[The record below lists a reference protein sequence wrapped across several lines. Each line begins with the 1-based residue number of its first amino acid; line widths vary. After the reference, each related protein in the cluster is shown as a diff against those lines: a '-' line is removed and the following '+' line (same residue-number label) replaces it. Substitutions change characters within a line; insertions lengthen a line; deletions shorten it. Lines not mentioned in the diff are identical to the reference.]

1 MTTGTIE
8 PTDARILIVDD
19 EPSNLALLRQ
29 VLAQTGYH
37 NLLTLSDFRRA
48 IAVIEEWDPDLVLL
62 DLHLPNSEGI
72 ALLDNIRHELNL
84 PELPIVVIT
93 ADRNARARMAA
104 LEAGATDF
112 LLKPI
117 DTFEVTLRVR
127 NLLRLRKLHRELI
140 QQTTLLE
147 LRVAERTAELAASQR
162 EILQRLALASEYRDD
177 MTGRHTERVGA
188 LSVRIAGQLLLP
200 ADQIEIIRFA
210 TPLHDIGKIAIPDHI
225 LLKPGPLTPKEYDE
239 IKLHVM
245 VGASILSGGTSPI
258 LQMAEQVALTHH
270 ERWDGSGYLGL
281 AKLEIPHAARI
292 VAVADV
298 FDALISVRPYKS
310 AWPVDKAVAEI
321 VGLSGVHF
329 DPEVIAAFKLT
340 IAEEPVELPARP
352 AA

>member
-1 MTTGTIE
+1 MTTAPE

-19 EPSNLALLRQ
+19 EPANLALLRQ
-29 VLAQTGYH
+29 VLARTGYH

-48 IAVIEEWDPDLVLL
+48 IAVVREWDPDLVLL

-84 PELPIVVIT
+84 PELPIIVIT
-93 ADRNARARMAA
+93 ADASNGARMAA

-127 NLLRLRKLHRELI
+127 NLLRLRKLHRELTD
-140 QQTTLLE
+140 QRTLLE

-177 MTGRHTERVGA
+177 MTGQHTERVGD
-188 LSVRIAGQLLLP
+188 LSVRIARQMGLP
-200 ADQIEIIRFA
+200 AAEIEIIRFA
-210 TPLHDIGKIAIPDHI
+210 TPLHDIGKIAIPDQI
-225 LLKPGPLTPKEYDE
+225 LLKPGPLTAVEYEE
-239 IKLHVM
+239 IKLHVT

-258 LQMAEQVALTHH
+258 LRMAEQVALTHH

-281 AKLEIPHAARI
+281 VKLQIPQAARI

-298 FDALISVRPYKS
+298 FDALISVRPYKQ
-310 AWPVDKAVAEI
+310 AWPVAMAVAEI
-321 VGLSGVHF
+321 VRFSGIHF
-329 DPEVIAAFKLT
+329 DPEVVVAFEAT
-340 IAEEPVELPARP
+340 IADGPVEIPALPA
-352 AA
+352 A

>member
-1 MTTGTIE
+1 MITILE

-19 EPSNLALLRQ
+19 EPSTLALLRQ

-48 IAVIEEWDPDLVLL
+48 ITVIKEWDPDLVLL
-62 DLHLPNSEGI
+62 DLHLPNSDGI

-93 ADRNARARMAA
+93 ADTSTEARMAA

-117 DTFEVTLRVR
+117 DTFEVALRVR
-127 NLLRLRKLHRELI
+127 NLLRLRKLHRELTD
-140 QQTTLLE
+140 QTMLLE

-188 LSVRIAGQLLLP
+188 LSVRIASQLGLQ

-210 TPLHDIGKIAIPDHI
+210 TPLHDIGKIAIP
-225 LLKPGPLTPKEYDE
+225 
-239 IKLHVM
+239 
-245 VGASILSGGTSPI
+245 ATSSSSR
-258 LQMAEQVALTHH
+258 AL
-270 ERWDGSGYLGL
+270 
-281 AKLEIPHAARI
+281 
-292 VAVADV
+292 
-298 FDALISVRPYKS
+298 
-310 AWPVDKAVAEI
+310 
-321 VGLSGVHF
+321 
-329 DPEVIAAFKLT
+329 
-340 IAEEPVELPARP
+340 
-352 AA
+352 

>member
-1 MTTGTIE
+1 MTSAIE
-8 PTDARILIVDD
+8 PNDARILIVDD

-48 IAVIEEWDPDLVLL
+48 LAVIEEWDPDLVLL
-62 DLHLPNSEGI
+62 DLHLPNSDGI
-72 ALLDNIRHELNL
+72 ALLGNIRHELNL

-93 ADRNARARMAA
+93 ADTSTKARMAA

-140 QQTTLLE
+140 EQTTLLE

-188 LSVRIAGQLLLP
+188 LSVRIASQLGLP

-210 TPLHDIGKIAIPDHI
+210 TPLHDIGKIAVPDHI
-225 LLKPGPLTPKEYDE
+225 LLKPGPLTAVEYEE
-239 IKLHVM
+239 IKLHVT

-270 ERWDGSGYLGL
+270 ELWDGSGYLGL
-281 AKLEIPHAARI
+281 AKLEIPQAARI

-298 FDALISVRPYKS
+298 FDALISVRPYKE
-310 AWPVDKAVAEI
+310 AWPLDEAVAEI
-321 VGLSGVHF
+321 VGLSGIHF
-329 DPEVIAAFKLT
+329 DPEVIEAFEVIIGDAPVKLDLSAA
-340 IAEEPVELPARP
+340 
-352 AA
+352 

>member
-1 MTTGTIE
+1 MITILE

-19 EPSNLALLRQ
+19 EPSTLALLRQ

-48 IAVIEEWDPDLVLL
+48 ITVIKEWDPDLVLL
-62 DLHLPNSEGI
+62 DLHLPNSDGI

-93 ADRNARARMAA
+93 ADTSTEARMAA

-117 DTFEVTLRVR
+117 DTFEVALRVR
-127 NLLRLRKLHRELI
+127 NLLRLRKLHRELTD
-140 QQTTLLE
+140 QTMLLE

-188 LSVRIAGQLLLP
+188 LSVRIASQLGLQ

-225 LLKPGPLTPKEYDE
+225 LLKPGPLTAFEYEE
-239 IKLHVM
+239 IKLHVT

-281 AKLEIPHAARI
+281 AKLQIPHAARI

-298 FDALISVRPYKS
+298 FDALISVRPYKE
-310 AWPVDKAVAEI
+310 AWPVEEAVVEI
-321 VGLSGVHF
+321 VGLSGSHF
-329 DPEVIAAFKLT
+329 DPEVIEAFEAT
-340 IAEEPVELPARP
+340 ISDEPVEIATLPA
-352 AA
+352 A

>member
-1 MTTGTIE
+1 MTTAPE

-19 EPSNLALLRQ
+19 EPANLALLRQ
-29 VLAQTGYH
+29 VLARTGYH

-48 IAVIEEWDPDLVLL
+48 IAVVREWDPDLVLL

-84 PELPIVVIT
+84 PELPIIVIT
-93 ADRNARARMAA
+93 ADASNGARMAA

-127 NLLRLRKLHRELI
+127 NLLRLRKLHRELTD
-140 QQTTLLE
+140 QRTLLE

-177 MTGRHTERVGA
+177 MTGQHTERVGD
-188 LSVRIAGQLLLP
+188 LSVRIARQMGLP
-200 ADQIEIIRFA
+200 AAEIEIIRFA
-210 TPLHDIGKIAIPDHI
+210 TPLHDIGKIAIPDQI
-225 LLKPGPLTPKEYDE
+225 LLKPGPLTAVEYEE
-239 IKLHVM
+239 IKLHVT

-258 LQMAEQVALTHH
+258 LRMAEQVALTHH

-281 AKLEIPHAARI
+281 VKLQIPQAARI

-298 FDALISVRPYKS
+298 FDALISVRPYKQ
-310 AWPVDKAVAEI
+310 AWPVAMAVAEI
-321 VGLSGVHF
+321 VRFSGIHF
-329 DPEVIAAFKLT
+329 DPEVVEAFEAT
-340 IAEEPVELPARP
+340 IADGPVEIPALPA
-352 AA
+352 A

>member
-1 MTTGTIE
+1 MTIAFE

-19 EPSNLALLRQ
+19 EPSSLALLRQ
-29 VLAQTGYH
+29 VLAPTGYH
-37 NLLTLSDFRRA
+37 NLLTLSDSRRA

-72 ALLDNIRHELNL
+72 ALLDNIRHELKL

-93 ADRNARARMAA
+93 ADSSTRARMAA

-140 QQTTLLE
+140 EQTTLLE

-188 LSVRIAGQLLLP
+188 LSVRIATQLGLP

-225 LLKPGPLTPKEYDE
+225 LLKPGPLTALEYE
-239 IKLHVM
+239 EVKLHVT

-281 AKLEIPHAARI
+281 AKFQIPHAARI
-292 VAVADV
+292 VAVPDV
-298 FDALISVRPYKS
+298 FDALISVRPYKE
-310 AWPVDKAVAEI
+310 AWPVDQAVTEI
-321 VGLSGVHF
+321 VRLSGAHF
-329 DPEVIAAFKLT
+329 DPDVIEAFQVT
-340 IAEEPVELPARP
+340 IADEPISAVALPA
-352 AA
+352 A

>member
-1 MTTGTIE
+1 MTTVPE

-19 EPSNLALLRQ
+19 EPANLALLRQ
-29 VLAQTGYH
+29 VLARTGYH

-48 IAVIEEWDPDLVLL
+48 IAVVREWDPDLVLL

-84 PELPIVVIT
+84 PELPIIVIT
-93 ADRNARARMAA
+93 SDASTRARMAA

-127 NLLRLRKLHRELI
+127 NLLRLRKLHRELTD
-140 QQTTLLE
+140 QRTLLE

-177 MTGRHTERVGA
+177 MTGQHTERVGD
-188 LSVRIAGQLLLP
+188 LSVRIARQMGLP
-200 ADQIEIIRFA
+200 AAEIEIIRFA
-210 TPLHDIGKIAIPDHI
+210 TPLHDIGKIAIPDQI
-225 LLKPGPLTPKEYDE
+225 LLKPGPLTAAEYEE
-239 IKLHVM
+239 IKLHVT

-258 LQMAEQVALTHH
+258 LRMAEQVALTHH

-281 AKLEIPHAARI
+281 VKLQIPQAARI

-298 FDALISVRPYKS
+298 FDALISVRPYKQ
-310 AWPVDKAVAEI
+310 AWPVAMAVAEI
-321 VGLSGVHF
+321 VRFSGIHF
-329 DPEVIAAFKLT
+329 DPEVVEAFEAT
-340 IAEEPVELPARP
+340 IADGPVEIPALPA
-352 AA
+352 A